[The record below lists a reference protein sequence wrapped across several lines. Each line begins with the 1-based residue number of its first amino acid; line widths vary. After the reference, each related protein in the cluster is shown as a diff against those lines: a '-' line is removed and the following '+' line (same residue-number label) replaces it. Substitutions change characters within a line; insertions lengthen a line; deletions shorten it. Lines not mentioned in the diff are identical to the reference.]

1 MIALNILD
9 IKKFMSLF
17 LGGTLFDEYSLVEA
31 QITTF
36 CTFSIDGRYEALFE
50 DAPPGE
56 TSYVRWSKL
65 KEHCF
70 SIIRGKKT
78 PLFFKFVFFFPPEK
92 LREFLNKTDSP
103 LLPQQL
109 GGLCLNLRYDGT
121 NLVLTT
127 GTSLKVFSM
136 DRSAD
141 RAWDDYVRR
150 LLMERDI
157 LISE

>member
-78 PLFFKFVFFFPPEK
+78 PLFFKFVFFYPEEELPK
-92 LREFLNKTDSP
+92 L
-103 LLPQQL
+103 L
-109 GGLCLNLRYDGT
+109 GSLDTSLGISEVKGLCLNLRYDGT